1 MTTNPSE
8 RFNPQTLIAQMD
20 KAYTTFLN
28 ACEALVPTQGLTS
41 GICGAWSAK
50 QLLDHLTGWQV
61 ESLSIL
67 KRIQTQPEAAFD
79 FDIDSFNQKSVEAR
93 KTLSW
98 QESLPAFIDSYHA
111 FLQAL
116 QNLTKERFLSHP
128 NYAGWVKAMIHE
140 YDVHLAHMMTAKNL

>member
-1 MTTNPSE
+1 MTANPSE
-8 RFNPQTLIAQMD
+8 HFTPQALITQMD
-20 KAYTTFLN
+20 TAYTTFLN
-28 ACEALVPTQGLTS
+28 ACEALTPAQAMADGL
-41 GICGAWSAK
+41 CGEWSAK

-61 ESLSIL
+61 ESPSIL

-79 FDIDSFNQKSVEAR
+79 FDIDSFNQKTVEAR

-98 QESLPAFIDSYHA
+98 QESLTAFKDSYQA

-116 QNLTKERFLSHP
+116 QNLSKERFLSHP